1 MGYIITMPFYNAS
14 VWLVW
19 ARVVL
24 LENGEERL
32 ITCEF
37 GYLVLRLVI
46 KMHVSL
52 SCMLSLHRDSDI
64 VREEA
69 TRSSF
74 LHKKS
79 VISLTL

>member
-37 GYLVLRLVI
+37 GYLVEI
-46 KMHVSL
+46 GY
-52 SCMLSLHRDSDI
+52 
-64 VREEA
+64 
-69 TRSSF
+69 
-74 LHKKS
+74 
-79 VISLTL
+79 

>member
-37 GYLVLRLVI
+37 GYLVLRLVN

-52 SCMLSLHRDSDI
+52 SCMLSYI
-64 VREEA
+64 E
-69 TRSSF
+69 
-74 LHKKS
+74 
-79 VISLTL
+79 IQLTLRYSKGRSYSKQFFA

>member
-1 MGYIITMPFYNAS
+1 M
-14 VWLVW
+14 
-19 ARVVL
+19 L

-52 SCMLSLHRDSDI
+52 SCMLSYI
-64 VREEA
+64 E
-69 TRSSF
+69 
-74 LHKKS
+74 
-79 VISLTL
+79 IQLTLRYSKGRSYLKQFSA